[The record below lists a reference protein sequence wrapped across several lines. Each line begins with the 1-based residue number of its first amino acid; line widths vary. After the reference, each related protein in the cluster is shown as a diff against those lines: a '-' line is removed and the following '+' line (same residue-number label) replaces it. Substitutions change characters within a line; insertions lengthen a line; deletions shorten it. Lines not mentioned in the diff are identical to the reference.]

1 MVDIPIEV
9 QLRPFIL
16 LLLILSIVNM
26 VILFNKTNENIGNK
40 REVRAFR
47 GMLLSFMLY
56 ALIDLRLVMGDSFY
70 RTFPKFFILFTTSLG
85 MMAMTLSCFF
95 WFLHVYYGHNVLTK
109 HRTKRQIIIDG
120 LILHIPLFI
129 CLILLF
135 TPLNRFLFE
144 FRDFKLIS
152 KPTVLFILSMDYI
165 YLIAATIISLRQWKR
180 ASTKTD
186 KKKYAMQVVFIIFFT
201 ISGGIIGMM
210 MDLPAI
216 EVCMLP
222 VVLKLFVE
230 LQDSQI
236 YTDALT
242 KLNNR
247 RRITE
252 FINEE
257 LINCS
262 IQEPLSVIMVDMD
275 FFKSINDTLGHDE
288 GDKALI
294 VLSKALKK
302 VVAPQNALAGRWG
315 GDEFVIAGKAPGL
328 IDGFKEALTGELS
341 NISDLGYDLY
351 FSIGTFKCTSNDL
364 TYEEVLAKAD
374 EALYTKKNK
383 RTMTASEYVKKLLES
398 KEG

>member
-95 WFLHVYYGHNVLTK
+95 WFLHVYYGHNVLIK
-109 HRTKRQIIIDG
+109 QRTKKQIMIDS
-120 LILHIPLFI
+120 LILHIPFFI
-129 CLILLF
+129 CLILLL

-186 KKKYAMQVVFIIFFT
+186 KKKYAMQIVFIIFFT

-351 FSIGTFKCTSNDL
+351 FSIGIFKCTSNDL

>member
-1 MVDIPIEV
+1 MVDIPIEM

-95 WFLHVYYGHNVLTK
+95 WFLHVYYGHNVLIK
-109 HRTKRQIIIDG
+109 QRTKKQIIIDS
-120 LILHIPLFI
+120 LILHIPFFI
-129 CLILLF
+129 CLILLL

-186 KKKYAMQVVFIIFFT
+186 KKKYAMQIVFIIFFT

-275 FFKSINDTLGHDE
+275 YFKSINDTLGHDE

-351 FSIGTFKCTSNDL
+351 FSIGTFKCISNDL
-364 TYEEVLAKAD
+364 TCEEVLAKAD

>member
-95 WFLHVYYGHNVLTK
+95 WFLHVYYGHNVLIK
-109 HRTKRQIIIDG
+109 QRTKKQIMIDS
-120 LILHIPLFI
+120 LILHIPFFI
-129 CLILLF
+129 CLILLL

-144 FRDFKLIS
+144 FRDFKLIF
-152 KPTVLFILSMDYI
+152 KPTVLFVLSMDYI
-165 YLIAATIISLRQWKR
+165 YLIAAMIISLRQWKR

-186 KKKYAMQVVFIIFFT
+186 KKKYAMQIVFIIFFT

-222 VVLKLFVE
+222 VVLKLFIE

-328 IDGFKEALTGELS
+328 
-341 NISDLGYDLY
+341 
-351 FSIGTFKCTSNDL
+351 
-364 TYEEVLAKAD
+364 
-374 EALYTKKNK
+374 
-383 RTMTASEYVKKLLES
+383 
-398 KEG
+398 

>member
-95 WFLHVYYGHNVLTK
+95 WFLHVYYGHNVLIK
-109 HRTKRQIIIDG
+109 QRTKKQIIIDS
-120 LILHIPLFI
+120 LILHIPVFI
-129 CLILLF
+129 CLILLL

-186 KKKYAMQVVFIIFFT
+186 KKKYAMQIVFIIFFT

-262 IQEPLSVIMVDMD
+262 IQEPLSVIMLDMD

-351 FSIGTFKCTSNDL
+351 FSIGTFECTSNDL